1 MKFKDHF
8 SDRAA
13 LYATFR
19 PLYPDSLFALLAGLT
34 PNHRVALDCGTGNGQ
49 AALGLVNH
57 FERVIAIDPST
68 EQVNRAAPHPRI
80 EYRVSAAES
89 IALPDASVDLVTA
102 AQSLHWIDAAAFFS
116 EARRLLNARGVIALW
131 GYGDPGLDSKPL
143 DETLREFNRGTLE
156 RYWFPERKLLL
167 DGYQT
172 IPFPFDE
179 IALVPMELEMRWTLA
194 ELVGYLRTWSATARF
209 VAERGF
215 DPVVEVEQS
224 LSKDWGD
231 VRQPRLVRW
240 PLYIRAGRLPMA

>member
-1 MKFKDHF
+1 LNFKDHF

>member
-1 MKFKDHF
+1 MNFKDHF